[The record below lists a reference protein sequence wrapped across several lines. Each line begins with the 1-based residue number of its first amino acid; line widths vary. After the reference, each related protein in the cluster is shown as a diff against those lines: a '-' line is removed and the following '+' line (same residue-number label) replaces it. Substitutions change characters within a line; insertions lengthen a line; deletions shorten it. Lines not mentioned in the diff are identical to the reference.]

1 MTNGAKFDMIQRELN
16 GRRVILLPGHE
27 VIRMPSAGFKTP
39 APADYT
45 GALSEL
51 LPQLIEKYGRAAV
64 AEQMNTCSDRLAR
77 VQACNERLTD
87 PSAAADDQTE
97 ALQEVVAATSDY
109 YAFLAGLAEDMRR
122 FLILMGGV
130 TGDEIDGLL
139 SIEPEVGE
147 EISLLASVAP
157 AIQAIRPKNYV
168 MPIDPITNKLAQL
181 REFNEITVAR
191 RRNLTIQT
199 AVTID
204 CPEHM
209 KIDGNFQLTNYDKS
223 IINGVVSILESG
235 NSSFTVPMLYHAMTG
250 KENPTVDDGLM
261 EEMRRVINESLASC
275 RHQRIKDWAGI
286 KNKVRTNLTGYLY
299 KATKRSPM
307 ILPVITEL

>member
-1 MTNGAKFDMIQRELN
+1 MIQGELN

-139 SIEPEVGE
+139 SIC
-147 EISLLASVAP
+147 LL
-157 AIQAIRPKNYV
+157 Y
-168 MPIDPITNKLAQL
+168 T
-181 REFNEITVAR
+181 
-191 RRNLTIQT
+191 
-199 AVTID
+199 
-204 CPEHM
+204 
-209 KIDGNFQLTNYDKS
+209 
-223 IINGVVSILESG
+223 
-235 NSSFTVPMLYHAMTG
+235 
-250 KENPTVDDGLM
+250 
-261 EEMRRVINESLASC
+261 
-275 RHQRIKDWAGI
+275 
-286 KNKVRTNLTGYLY
+286 
-299 KATKRSPM
+299 SPS
-307 ILPVITEL
+307 PRDRG